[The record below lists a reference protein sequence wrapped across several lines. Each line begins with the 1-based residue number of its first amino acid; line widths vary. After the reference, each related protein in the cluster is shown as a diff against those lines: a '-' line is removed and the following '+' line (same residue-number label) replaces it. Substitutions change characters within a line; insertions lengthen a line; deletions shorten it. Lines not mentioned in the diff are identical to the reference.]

1 MSLRLTACPLQAPAA
16 KASRPSPGH
25 FLLCGHAAI
34 FGAATA
40 TAGLLKELVSDAPPA
55 ADGGDALSRWKQTFR
70 ATTTEAAAAVTPVG
84 AYMLRAHMMCKE
96 ERLAEV

>member
-1 MSLRLTACPLQAPAA
+1 MAPPPQAPAA

-40 TAGLLKELVSDAPPA
+40 TAGLIKELVSDTPPA
-55 ADGGDALSRWKQTFR
+55 ADGGDALSRWKRSFR
-70 ATTTEAAAAVTPVG
+70 STTAEAAAAVTPVG
-84 AYMLRAHMMCKE
+84 AYMLRAHVMRKQE
-96 ERLAEV
+96 EIAEV